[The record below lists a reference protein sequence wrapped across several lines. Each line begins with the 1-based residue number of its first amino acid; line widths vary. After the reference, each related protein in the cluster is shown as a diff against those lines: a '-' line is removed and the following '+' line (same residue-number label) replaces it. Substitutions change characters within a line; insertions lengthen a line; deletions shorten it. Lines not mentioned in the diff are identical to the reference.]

1 MTAKKDPMRQ
11 ARGSARWGNTPEG
24 LAMAAREL
32 SDEGIRGFRNESR
45 QRGRPPLYVLRGM
58 QAAWT
63 AMATMAGFQP
73 APGAKR

>member
-1 MTAKKDPMRQ
+1 
-11 ARGSARWGNTPEG
+11 
-24 LAMAAREL
+24 MAAREL

-58 QAAWT
+58 QAAWM
-63 AMATMAGFQP
+63 AMASMAGFQP